1 MRFTVRIPE
10 EVEKS
15 RKPFQQLPGGAG
27 NVVQDTVYLQ
37 PPVLL
42 DICCSFSK
50 ALPVW
55 CLGSTL
61 PPLSSARAAKS
72 SRCFSSSTPLFP
84 FCHGPPPAPT
94 PAMGMGLSDC
104 ARGSCSVHPT
114 FWFSSPPTP
123 HLGFKFKGTLKEALC
138 DWAVIIQGTVT
149 TWAELLHQ
157 PILLATRHSMYG
169 CLWVRPQFSV
179 PFAVAGEAGLRVT
192 CVTAG
197 L

>member
-1 MRFTVRIPE
+1 MSFRTQYTSSHLFFLTSVAPSLRLCQYGASAPLYLRSPLL
-10 EVEKS
+10 V
-15 RKPFQQLPGGAG
+15 LPNLLGA
-27 NVVQDTVYLQ
+27 
-37 PPVLL
+37 
-42 DICCSFSK
+42 S
-50 ALPVW
+50 LP
-55 CLGSTL
+55 L
-61 PPLSSARAAKS
+61 RH
-72 SRCFSSSTPLFP
+72 CFHFVMDR
-84 FCHGPPPAPT
+84 PPPRPPPWGWGFLTALG
-94 PAMGMGLSDC
+94 A
-104 ARGSCSVHPT
+104 AASVHPT